1 MGRRG
6 PRPKPT
12 NLRVIEGNLCGKN
25 PVNRNEP
32 QPAIAPVC
40 PPPPDWLE
48 KLAQEIWR
56 EVAPQL
62 WRIGS
67 LTEIDTLQFASYC
80 EVQGLYRQA
89 AEDLKRYAEQDQ
101 ETHGLLIRNGSGTLV
116 QNPLLHVVNSLR
128 RDALRLACEFGLTP
142 SSRTA
147 IAAIDRGPGPGTNP
161 FAAKYGLR

>member
-6 PRPKPT
+6 PRPIPS
-12 NLRVIEGNLCGKN
+12 NLRVIQGNLSGKN
-25 PVNRNEP
+25 PVNKNEP

-40 PPPPDWLE
+40 PPPPSWLTGY
-48 KLAQEIWR
+48 AR
-56 EVAPQL
+56 ECWNDTAPAL
-62 WRIGS
+62 WQIGS

-89 AEDLKRYAEQDQ
+89 VEDLKRCAEQDQ
-101 ETHGLLIRNGSGTLV
+101 ETHGVLIRNGSGTLV
-116 QNPLLHVVNSLR
+116 QNPLLNVVNSLR